1 MEFVSFEIAQKLKEK
16 GFSLPSGEVIGKYD
30 SDGVYHSQLYVD
42 FTETMNSEEIIAPT
56 ISQVLK
62 WLREEKKI
70 YVSIFIDD
78 DSDCP
83 VTYEIYKGTE
93 CMRTHHGEYFASN
106 DWNKCELRAIEYVID
121 DLI

>member
-1 MEFVSFEIAQKLKEK
+1 MYDELGRWYSMVETIHEAYSFEDFDE
-16 GFSLPSGEVIGKYD
+16 YD
-30 SDGVYHSQLYVD
+30 CVCPV
-42 FTETMNSEEIIAPT
+42 

-62 WLREEKKI
+62 WLREEKNI

-93 CMRTHHGEYFASN
+93 CMHTHHGEYFTLK
-106 DWNKCELRAIEYVID
+106 DWNKCELRAIDYVLNN
-121 DLI
+121 LIS